1 MGGMFQSAGAKKG
14 HFGEA
19 RESSI
24 WMERERNGDA
34 QEMKEKAT
42 VAPKHNQKMIKLWS
56 LCILA
61 ASGGYFGLSEGR
73 CHWFQPCN

>member
-42 VAPKHNQKMIKLWS
+42 VAPKHNQKNDKIVVFMYPSS
-56 LCILA
+56 LRRLFR
-61 ASGGYFGLSEGR
+61 SF
-73 CHWFQPCN
+73 

>member
-42 VAPKHNQKMIKLWS
+42 VAPKLNSTKKMIKLWS
-56 LCILA
+56 L
-61 ASGGYFGLSEGR
+61 SGLVEE
-73 CHWFQPCN
+73 